1 MRTTK
6 YNLINFRQI
15 RQCLPIDIAKT
26 CMHATIF
33 SHRSYCLT
41 CWGQAGETVIKPVKS
56 LYKQTLKTL
65 DKKPKQQHH
74 CRVLEKYK
82 CLSFDNFIFFIRDL
96 VHFHS
101 TVLVRSTTS
110 SSSISDCC
118 SFSSFWVIVFLNE
131 SYYSI
136 AWLQSDFVLPLNF
149 SSLLYSV
156 WYSKP
161 APRLSPAPHQPSNQ
175 RTEGGLRAVT

>member
-6 YNLINFRQI
+6 YNLINVRQI

-56 LYKQTLKTL
+56 LFKQTLKTL

-82 CLSFDNFIFFIRDL
+82 CLSFDHFIFFIFYLCMVYEMKNGLAPSVLRDL

-136 AWLQSDFVLPLNF
+136 A
-149 SSLLYSV
+149 
-156 WYSKP
+156 
-161 APRLSPAPHQPSNQ
+161 
-175 RTEGGLRAVT
+175 